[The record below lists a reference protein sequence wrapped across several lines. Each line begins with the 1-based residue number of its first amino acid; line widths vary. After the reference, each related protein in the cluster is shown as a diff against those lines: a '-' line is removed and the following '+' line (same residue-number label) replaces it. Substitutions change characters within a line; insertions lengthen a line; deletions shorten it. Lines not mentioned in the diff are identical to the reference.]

1 MISNFSILLML
12 IHIWASPVVFTYNC
26 NNGKWKNHFNHLGQ
40 SFVCFMKNCSCQMTK
55 EILYFLWNKHKK
67 VSSKRCVLRIKWQ
80 AITKEDKN
88 TSHLLYFN
96 RIFKNAIDL
105 FGNHS
110 LDVVVGDVK
119 TFEGCFKWP
128 DYFCT
133 WSCKSYSTFC
143 V

>member
-1 MISNFSILLML
+1 MFYEKLLL
-12 IHIWASPVVFTYNC
+12 SDDQRDFIFPLKYPQ
-26 NNGKWKNHFNHLGQ
+26 K
-40 SFVCFMKNCSCQMTK
+40 
-55 EILYFLWNKHKK
+55 
-67 VSSKRCVLRIKWQ
+67 KRCVLSIKWQ

-119 TFEGCFKWP
+119 TF
-128 DYFCT
+128 
-133 WSCKSYSTFC
+133 
-143 V
+143 